1 VFAYL
6 VVGLIPL
13 FGNGL
18 VFWASASSLVYGFIM
33 IASAVHA
40 LGPNN
45 ITPFPE
51 PTGFNQLVTE
61 GVYGAVRHPMCNRKS
76 PSIKP
81 RKTRIKYQLKVL
93 LKSNKSL

>member
-61 GVYGAVRHPMCNRKS
+61 GVYGAVRHPMCKAQS
-76 PSIKP
+76 
-81 RKTRIKYQLKVL
+81 Y
-93 LKSNKSL
+93 